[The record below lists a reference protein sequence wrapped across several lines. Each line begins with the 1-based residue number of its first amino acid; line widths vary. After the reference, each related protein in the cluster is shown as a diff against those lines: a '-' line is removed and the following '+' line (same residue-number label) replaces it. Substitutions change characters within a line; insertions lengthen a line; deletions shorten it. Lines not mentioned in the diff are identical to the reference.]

1 MMTLENAATGE
12 HCPNCN
18 SEHTIYDSDHG
29 FWQCEECSNVWAYD
43 EDDPDYEEIEDLPTI
58 EEMAGILADEK
69 PENKVEPE
77 LPSVLRQI
85 CSTSCLALPNAL
97 GIAICKVPRQFNRNG
112 SSVAPSEK

>member
-43 EDDPDYEEIEDLPTI
+43 EDDPDYDDPVVLWDPIDGPIT
-58 EEMAGILADEK
+58 D
-69 PENKVEPE
+69 
-77 LPSVLRQI
+77 SQLRQI
-85 CSTSCLALPNAL
+85 CE
-97 GIAICKVPRQFNRNG
+97 Q
-112 SSVAPSEK
+112 VAEQMRGNDEP